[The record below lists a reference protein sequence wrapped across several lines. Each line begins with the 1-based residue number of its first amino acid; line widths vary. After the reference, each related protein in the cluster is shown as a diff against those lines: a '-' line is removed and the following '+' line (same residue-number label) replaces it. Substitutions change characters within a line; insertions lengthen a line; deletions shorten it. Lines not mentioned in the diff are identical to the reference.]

1 MDVIYP
7 KQTAGKLRIEVT
19 PMCFF
24 FSFIPATLWV
34 VIGYFVLFASTKAE
48 GAIQTFGQILAIW
61 VFVIAAF
68 LPAAGAYVTF
78 ADLCPIE
85 GIFQAMHSSTGPQ
98 D

>member
-7 KQTAGKLRIEVT
+7 KQPAGKLCIEVT
-19 PMCFF
+19 TMCFF

-48 GAIQTFGQILAIW
+48 GAIQKFGQILAIW
-61 VFVIAAF
+61 IFVIAAF
-68 LPAAGAYVTF
+68 LPVAGAYVTF

-85 GIFQAMHSSTGPQ
+85 GIFQAMHSGTGPQ
-98 D
+98 S

>member
-34 VIGYFVLFASTKAE
+34 VIGYFVLFASTKTD
-48 GAIQTFGQILAIW
+48 GTVQKFGQNLAIW
-61 VFVIAAF
+61 IFVIAAF
-68 LPAAGAYVTF
+68 FPAAGAYVTF
-78 ADLCPIE
+78 ADLCPI
-85 GIFQAMHSSTGPQ
+85 GGMFQAMHPGTGLQ
-98 D
+98 G

>member
-1 MDVIYP
+1 VDVIYP
-7 KQTAGKLRIEVT
+7 KLPVGKLRIEVT

-34 VIGYFVLFASTKAE
+34 VIGFFVLFASTKAE
-48 GAIQTFGQILAIW
+48 GAIQKFGQILAIW
-61 VFVIAAF
+61 IFIIAAF

-85 GIFQAMHSSTGPQ
+85 GMFQAMHSGTGPQ
-98 D
+98 S